1 MPNVLAFRGY
11 RYDPAVVGNLDH
23 VITPPYDVITDTE
36 RAELAAKSPYCHVHL
51 ILPQD
56 RAGEG
61 RYMAA
66 AADFE
71 RYLSDGALKRDG
83 EDSFYLLEQV
93 FPSKGTKHV
102 RRGFF
107 AVVKLPEAGEKIILG
122 HERTFKGP
130 VEDRL
135 ALTEATRANLGPI
148 FVLYSD
154 PKKRLAEFLGQMD
167 SREPDAVA
175 TTIDGVSQRIWKVAA
190 ADVVTE
196 FLADQLLYI
205 ADGHHRFQTACYYR
219 DAMREREKPDGLRPY
234 DYCLAGFVAFDDP
247 GLIIYP
253 PHRLLNPPT
262 PFDGAAF
269 LEGLATWF
277 TVTPVPGDLA
287 AAVEKGTGTTMGL
300 ALHGLGQYLLELKN
314 IDRAAMLG
322 DDHGPA
328 WRDLDV
334 AVLHRGILE
343 RMLGLSQ
350 DAKLEYER
358 GDSANALAQVERGDF
373 KMAFILNATRSEQ
386 IRACAE
392 AGEAM
397 PQKSTYFFPK
407 LPSGAVIWRLV
418 DEKEA

>member
-1 MPNVLAFRGY
+1 MPEIKGFRAF
-11 RYDPAVVGNLDH
+11 RYDPAVVGDLNAT
-23 VITPPYDVITDTE
+23 ITPPYDVITEEE

-61 RYMAA
+61 RYTAA
-66 AADFE
+66 AEDFE
-71 RYLSDGALKRDG
+71 RFIREGALKQDT
-83 EDSFYLLEQV
+83 EESFYLLEQR
-93 FPSKGTKHV
+93 FPGKDGGTHV

-107 AVVKLPEAGEKIILG
+107 AVVKLPEPGEKIILG
-122 HERTFKGP
+122 HERTFTGP

-135 ALTEATRANLGPI
+135 ALTEATQANLGPI

-154 PKKRLAEFLGQMD
+154 PEGRLKDFLGVMD
-167 SREPDAVA
+167 SKAADAEAV
-175 TTIDGVSQRIWKVAA
+175 TIDGVTQRIWQVPAA
-190 ADVVTE
+190 ATVKD
-196 FLADQLLYI
+196 FLANELLYI

-219 DAMREREKPDGLRPY
+219 DAMRKREGSTGLKAY
-234 DYCLAGFVAFDDP
+234 DYCLAGFVAFEDP

-253 PHRLLNPPT
+253 PHRLLDPPAD
-262 PFDGAAF
+262 FDAKAF
-269 LEGLATWF
+269 FDALAQWF
-277 TVTPVPGDLA
+277 TIEEVHGDLA
-287 AAVEKGTGTTMGL
+287 KAVEGGTGTVMGL
-300 ALHGLGQYLLELKN
+300 AFHGHGHYLLTLKD
-314 IDRAAMLG
+314 IDRAEMLG

-343 RMLGLSQ
+343 NILGLPADS
-350 DAKLEYER
+350 KLVYER
-358 GDSANALAQVERGDF
+358 GDAGNALAQVERGDL
-373 KMAFILNATRSEQ
+373 KMAFILNATRAEQ

-407 LPSGAVIWRLV
+407 LPSGAVIYSLK
-418 DEKEA
+418 D